1 LKIGQKIENKKIFI
15 MDINLEIEKYNYYR
29 LLGENYV
36 PKNIDLA
43 FSKSKNYL
51 IVENILF
58 HVKTNKNLGLYY
70 TPNFLNEQEQE
81 EDDGYFW
88 DSWSAEDWIDLGVAG
103 ISATLD
109 LTGVASGAAKA
120 IDVVHGLSFIYRG
133 ITRNDGVS
141 TVIGMLSIALATIP
155 GVGSSIKGVI
165 IGISKA
171 AIGKPISFLIK
182 MLKADKL
189 WMKTVVPMSNTIIKG
204 LSQLK
209 NKLVKWAKEYEF
221 FNKVWVKVS
230 GTWDKTISTFKQFMN
245 NFKPKPDSK
254 VGKTIGQ
261 LSKQQKITQKFANDT
276 YETIVGS
283 ALAKRVEY
291 LASLRT
297 KNPKLYEILS
307 VVPFGP
313 TPFVAALRN
322 VKLYWFKMGDTIAI
336 KKLKDLEKAVSKVIN
351 GNSPVTDTEI
361 LNRTVK
367 SIDDYQEVRKEIIQQ
382 IAKVQEKQ
390 SGKWKAIKN
399 TLGYWLGI
407 MFANEIIYS
416 TLCAEGIIG
425 AKEVKDP
432 KLTNESDN
440 DSPYYEDKYEAAN
453 LPKYVWNGA
462 KRYLWPPTNQLK
474 QLMFMLDCEDVVGK
488 EGVYDLFKNT
498 IGTEMFNDPEI
509 QKAVEDVKDKV
520 DKVDNSTNGLDITN
534 TTETK

>member
-1 LKIGQKIENKKIFI
+1 

-29 LLGENYV
+29 LIGENYV

-70 TPNFLNEQEQE
+70 TPNFLNEQE

-88 DSWSAEDWIDLGVAG
+88 DNWSAEDWIDLGVAG
-103 ISATLD
+103 ISTALD
-109 LTGVASGAAKA
+109 VTGVASGAAKA

-133 ITRNDGVS
+133 ITRNDIVY
-141 TVIGMLSIALATIP
+141 TVIGMLSISLATIP
-155 GVGSSIKGVI
+155 VVGSAIKGVI

-189 WMKTVVPMSNTIIKG
+189 WMKTVVPMSNAIIKG

-230 GTWDKTISTFKQFMN
+230 GAWDKTISTFKQFMN

-297 KNPKLYEILS
+297 NNPKLYQILS

-336 KKLKDLEKAVSKVIN
+336 KKLKDLEKAVSKVIA
-351 GNSPVTDTEI
+351 GKSPVKPDTKI
-361 LNRTVK
+361 LNRTVNT
-367 SIDDYQEVRKEIIQQ
+367 IDDYKEAKTEILQQ

-399 TLGYWLGI
+399 TIIYWIGI
-407 MFANEIIYS
+407 MLANEIIYS

-440 DSPYYEDKYEAAN
+440 DSPYYEDKYAAAN
-453 LPKYVWNGA
+453 MPKYVWNGA

-488 EGVYDLFKNT
+488 EGIYDGVKGLIEKA
-498 IGTEMFNDPEI
+498 IGTELFNNPEI
-509 QKAVEDVKDKV
+509 QDELEKLETKV
-520 DKVDNSTNGLDITN
+520 DAFGNSTNGLDITN
-534 TTETK
+534 TTETPTPK